1 MNLLR
6 PQQVAEKLLTT
17 EGTLA
22 KWRLRG
28 CGPKFIRL
36 GLRTVGYRPE
46 DLDEWIGERVHTSTS
61 GGGKGGRKKK
71 TTEPGMPLGQ

>member
-17 EGTLA
+17 ESTLA

-28 CGPKFIRL
+28 CGPKFLRL
-36 GLRTVGYRPE
+36 GLRNIAYRPE
-46 DLDEWIGERVHTSTS
+46 DLDDWVSNCVHTSTS
-61 GGGKGGRKKK
+61 GTGKGGRKPRVEDVAK
-71 TTEPGMPLGQ
+71 